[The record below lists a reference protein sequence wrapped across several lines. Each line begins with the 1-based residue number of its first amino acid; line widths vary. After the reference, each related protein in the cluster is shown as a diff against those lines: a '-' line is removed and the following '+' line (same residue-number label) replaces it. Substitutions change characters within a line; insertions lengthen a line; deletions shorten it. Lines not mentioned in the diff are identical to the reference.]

1 MKNKNPLEVCLRD
14 SLEQYLI
21 DLNGMDPTNMYDMV
35 IHRVELPL
43 LEVTMELAQNNQSR
57 AAVML
62 GLTRNTLRKKL
73 IAHKLLNNS

>member
-1 MKNKNPLEVCLRD
+1 MKNKSPLEVSLRE

-21 DLNGMDPTNMYDMV
+21 DLNGMDPTDMYEMV
-35 IHRVELPL
+35 INRVELPL

-57 AAVML
+57 AALML

>member
-43 LEVTMELAQNNQSR
+43 LEVTMELAHNNQSR

>member
-35 IHRVELPL
+35 IHRIELPL
-43 LEVTMELAQNNQSR
+43 LQVTMELAQNNQSR